1 MSEIVQSYEDIVSI
15 DKRIQAL
22 NQEVT
27 HINKIIKHY
36 NEYKKCLSADLG
48 FVWCCTGNSCVLD
61 RACNHD
67 NRFCIKLGIGGN
79 GKRSVCYGK

>member
-1 MSEIVQSYEDIVSI
+1 MSEPKFNYEDIVSI

-36 NEYKKCLSADLG
+36 NEYKKCLAENPDQTFLEYILLKKESISEERTMLISKRNKIIEKYQE
-48 FVWCCTGNSCVLD
+48 GN
-61 RACNHD
+61 
-67 NRFCIKLGIGGN
+67 
-79 GKRSVCYGK
+79 

>member
-1 MSEIVQSYEDIVSI
+1 MSIPTSDYEDIVSI

-36 NEYKKCLSADLG
+36 NEYKKCLAENPDQTFLEYILLKKESFSEERTMLI
-48 FVWCCTGNSCVLD
+48 S
-61 RACNHD
+61 
-67 NRFCIKLGIGGN
+67 
-79 GKRSVCYGK
+79 KRNEIIEKYQEVN

>member
-1 MSEIVQSYEDIVSI
+1 MSNPKFDYEDIVSI

-36 NEYKKCLSADLG
+36 NEYKKCLAENPDQTFLEYILLKKESFSEERTMLI
-48 FVWCCTGNSCVLD
+48 S
-61 RACNHD
+61 
-67 NRFCIKLGIGGN
+67 
-79 GKRSVCYGK
+79 KRNKIIEKYQEDK

>member
-1 MSEIVQSYEDIVSI
+1 MSETVQNYEDIVSI

-36 NEYKKCLSADLG
+36 NEYKKCLSENPDQTFLEYILLKKES
-48 FVWCCTGNSCVLD
+48 FSEERTLLIS
-61 RACNHD
+61 
-67 NRFCIKLGIGGN
+67 
-79 GKRSVCYGK
+79 KRNKIIEKYQEV

>member
-1 MSEIVQSYEDIVSI
+1 MSETVQNYEDIVSI

-36 NEYKKCLSADLG
+36 NEYKKCLSENPDQTFLEYILLKKES
-48 FVWCCTGNSCVLD
+48 FSEERTMLISKKNK
-61 RACNHD
+61 
-67 NRFCIKLGIGGN
+67 IIEKYQEGI
-79 GKRSVCYGK
+79 

>member
-1 MSEIVQSYEDIVSI
+1 MSEAVQNYEDIVSI

-36 NEYKKCLSADLG
+36 NEYKKCLSENPDQTFLEYILLKKES
-48 FVWCCTGNSCVLD
+48 FSEERTMLIS
-61 RACNHD
+61 
-67 NRFCIKLGIGGN
+67 
-79 GKRSVCYGK
+79 KRNKIIEKYQEVD